1 MTGRAKHRRRE
12 RRREAPQ
19 KVRLDGKY
27 TSKESVG
34 GKFKHSQMEQ
44 EEDRGRRK
52 DESGKKNKYEGT
64 EATSTNEAEKV
75 SAGVFKMG
83 YTTFET
89 RRTERQRAAEEVK
102 QKKSER

>member
-27 TSKESVG
+27 TSKKSVG

-52 DESGKKNKYEGT
+52 DESGKKNKYEG
-64 EATSTNEAEKV
+64 K
-75 SAGVFKMG
+75 
-83 YTTFET
+83 
-89 RRTERQRAAEEVK
+89 
-102 QKKSER
+102 